1 MYEGSAPQ
9 FPLYGYLQSQEA
21 GHSGWQRG
29 IPARRHD
36 HACGPSQEQAGHQS
50 PSEASFCRMSTEF
63 VYPVIDM
70 CATGTHIKELMTARE
85 LSVQDVQDAMGLA
98 SPQAVYRW
106 LCGSNLPSVDNLYAL
121 SRFLDVPMNNVIV
134 EKAA

>member
-1 MYEGSAPQ
+1 
-9 FPLYGYLQSQEA
+9 
-21 GHSGWQRG
+21 
-29 IPARRHD
+29 
-36 HACGPSQEQAGHQS
+36 
-50 PSEASFCRMSTEF
+50 MSKKF

-70 CATGTHIKELMTARE
+70 HATGTHIKALMDTRE
-85 LSVQDVQDAMGLA
+85 VTVQDVQDAMGLA

>member
-1 MYEGSAPQ
+1 
-9 FPLYGYLQSQEA
+9 
-21 GHSGWQRG
+21 
-29 IPARRHD
+29 
-36 HACGPSQEQAGHQS
+36 
-50 PSEASFCRMSTEF
+50 MSRNF
-63 VYPVIDM
+63 VYPVIDLS
-70 CATGTHIKELMTARE
+70 ATGMHLKELMDARK
-85 LSVQDVQDAMGLA
+85 LAVQDVQEAMGLA

>member
-1 MYEGSAPQ
+1 
-9 FPLYGYLQSQEA
+9 
-21 GHSGWQRG
+21 
-29 IPARRHD
+29 
-36 HACGPSQEQAGHQS
+36 
-50 PSEASFCRMSTEF
+50 MSTRF

-70 CATGTHIKELMTARE
+70 RATGTHIKELMDTRE
-85 LSVQDVQDAMGLA
+85 VTVQDVQEAMGLA

-121 SRFLDVPMNNVIV
+121 SRYLNVQMDNVIV

>member
-1 MYEGSAPQ
+1 
-9 FPLYGYLQSQEA
+9 
-21 GHSGWQRG
+21 
-29 IPARRHD
+29 
-36 HACGPSQEQAGHQS
+36 
-50 PSEASFCRMSTEF
+50 MSTEF

-70 CATGTHIKELMTARE
+70 RATGTHIKALMDTRE
-85 LSVQDVQDAMGLA
+85 VTVQDVQDAMGLA

>member
-1 MYEGSAPQ
+1 
-9 FPLYGYLQSQEA
+9 
-21 GHSGWQRG
+21 
-29 IPARRHD
+29 
-36 HACGPSQEQAGHQS
+36 
-50 PSEASFCRMSTEF
+50 MSTEF

-70 CATGTHIKELMTARE
+70 RATGAHIKALMDAQE

-106 LCGSNLPSVDNLYAL
+106 LCGSNLPSVDNLFAL
-121 SRFLDVPMNNVIV
+121 SRYLNVQMDDVII

>member
-1 MYEGSAPQ
+1 
-9 FPLYGYLQSQEA
+9 
-21 GHSGWQRG
+21 
-29 IPARRHD
+29 
-36 HACGPSQEQAGHQS
+36 
-50 PSEASFCRMSTEF
+50 MSTEF

-70 CATGTHIKELMTARE
+70 RATGTHIKELMTARE

-106 LCGSNLPSVDNLYAL
+106 LRGSNMPSVDNLYAL
-121 SRFLDVPMNNVIV
+121 SRFLDVPMDNVIV

>member
-1 MYEGSAPQ
+1 
-9 FPLYGYLQSQEA
+9 
-21 GHSGWQRG
+21 
-29 IPARRHD
+29 
-36 HACGPSQEQAGHQS
+36 
-50 PSEASFCRMSTEF
+50 MSRNF

-70 CATGTHIKELMTARE
+70 HATGTHIKALMDARE

-106 LCGSNLPSVDNLYAL
+106 LRGSNMPSVDNLYAL
-121 SRFLDVPMNNVIV
+121 SRYLNVQMDDVIV

>member
-1 MYEGSAPQ
+1 M
-9 FPLYGYLQSQEA
+9 
-21 GHSGWQRG
+21 RKK
-29 IPARRHD
+29 
-36 HACGPSQEQAGHQS
+36 
-50 PSEASFCRMSTEF
+50 F

-70 CATGTHIKELMTARE
+70 RATGAHIKELMDARE

-106 LCGSNLPSVDNLYAL
+106 LRGSNMPSVDNLYAL
-121 SRFLDVPMNNVIV
+121 SRYLDTSMDDMII